1 MFKTS
6 NCFGFMLVSDRLN
19 GFRWPECI
27 VLSVSLAGVVVVVG
41 TDTGRQK
48 TPESQPHGLP
58 VQAVATHPP
67 IQSYRISIQLGL

>member
-1 MFKTS
+1 
-6 NCFGFMLVSDRLN
+6 MLVSDRLN
-19 GFRWPECI
+19 GFRWPECT
-27 VLSVSLAGVVVVVG
+27 VLLVSLAGVVVVG

-67 IQSYRISIQLGL
+67 IQSYRISIQPGL